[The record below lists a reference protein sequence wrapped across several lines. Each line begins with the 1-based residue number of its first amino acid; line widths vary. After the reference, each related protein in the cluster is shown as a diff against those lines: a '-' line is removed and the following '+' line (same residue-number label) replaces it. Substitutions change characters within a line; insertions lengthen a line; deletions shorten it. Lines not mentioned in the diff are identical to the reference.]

1 MAKWLNTDWLSFAHQ
16 HHAVRVLLA
25 DLADEQSSHTRPCA
39 ASQGVADLEAC
50 KQETSIMQSPES
62 AEGSVYMI

>member
-1 MAKWLNTDWLSFAHQ
+1 MAKWLNTDWLSCAHQ

-50 KQETSIMQSPES
+50 EQGKPALCKAQSQQKE
-62 AEGSVYMI
+62 VYI